1 MAVTGT
7 PPSTHSRYFMS
18 IFRTSC
24 PDIHFL
30 LRQAARQAERPIHPT
45 RLAAHSFTVFLGWH
59 CRTRIS
65 CCFQPINQSLGVQF
79 YVLLVGETWVAYTK
93 SQPSSIMIRRQCL
106 KRGGGGGEGRAVIVC
121 SGRRLEGEKA
131 RKTVVVYTEYCTSD
145 VESKMANFPHSTHP
159 PQYVT

>member
-1 MAVTGT
+1 MVVTGI
-7 PPSTHSRYFMS
+7 PPSTHSGYFMS
-18 IFRTSC
+18 IFRASC

-30 LRQAARQAERPIHPT
+30 LRQTARQAERPIHPT

-93 SQPSSIMIRRQCL
+93 PQPSSFMIRRQCL
-106 KRGGGGGEGRAVIVC
+106 KQSRKRGKERAVIVC
-121 SGRRLEGEKA
+121 SGRQLEGEEA
-131 RKTVVVYTEYCTSD
+131 RKTAVVYTGYRTSD
-145 VESKMANFPHSTHP
+145 VEFKMANFPHSTHP